1 MPWNVSISTK
11 LLFSMENFHPNISEV
26 LTGLLFFFFFGFL
39 ATTVP
44 PTGCCSAV
52 YAQVLHTRMPA
63 LLVSLGEVWWYCPA
77 ITPDQNT
84 ATDELTL
91 LLQSLLNNKS
101 VLTSL
106 LQQWQRCRWWCIA
119 NLHHR
124 CHSRGLLSCL
134 CLRNRTWKVAGAFY
148 AKNH

>member
-1 MPWNVSISTK
+1 MKCFNFDKTAVFNGK
-11 LLFSMENFHPNISEV
+11 LPSKHFWSVDWFV
-26 LTGLLFFFFFGFL
+26 VFFFGFL

-63 LLVSLGEVWWYCPA
+63 LLVSLGEEVWWYCPA

-106 LQQWQRCRWWCIA
+106 LQQWQRCRWWRIA

-124 CHSRGLLSCL
+124 CHSRGLLPCL

>member
-1 MPWNVSISTK
+1 MCHEMFQFRQNCCFQWKTSIQTFLK
-11 LLFSMENFHPNISEV
+11 CWLV
-26 LTGLLFFFFFGFL
+26 CCFFFFGFL

-63 LLVSLGEVWWYCPA
+63 LLVSLEVWWYCPA

-106 LQQWQRCRWWCIA
+106 LQQWQRCRWWRIA

-124 CHSRGLLSCL
+124 CHSRGLLPCL

>member
-1 MPWNVSISTK
+1 M
-11 LLFSMENFHPNISEV
+11 FHEMFQFRQNCCFQWKTPIQTFLKCWRV
-26 LTGLLFFFFFGFL
+26 CFFFGFL

-63 LLVSLGEVWWYCPA
+63 LLVSPRKVVWWYCPA
-77 ITPDQNT
+77 ITTDQNT
-84 ATDELTL
+84 ANDCW
-91 LLQSLLNNKS
+91 LQSLLNNKS

-106 LQQWQRCRWWCIA
+106 LQQRQCCRWWRLA
-119 NLHHR
+119 NFHHC
-124 CHSRGLLSCL
+124 CHSRGPLPCL
-134 CLRNRTWKVAGAFY
+134 CLHNRTWKIAGVFY